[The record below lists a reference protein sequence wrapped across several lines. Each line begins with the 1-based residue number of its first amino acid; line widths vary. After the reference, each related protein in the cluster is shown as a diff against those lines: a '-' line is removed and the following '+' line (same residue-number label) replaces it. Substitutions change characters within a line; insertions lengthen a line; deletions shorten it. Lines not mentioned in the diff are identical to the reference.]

1 MRYLRASLGLFNVT
15 HHWSCHPYCPVSYRP
30 LRRKQRRNRQMSL
43 FYPNRCRTYRSVR
56 PMCRQNCYP
65 NCHRKV
71 VSSSCQA
78 WCPCPLVVVV
88 VVVLVVSRALLLV
101 PSAPVV
107 V

>member
-1 MRYLRASLGLFNVT
+1 
-15 HHWSCHPYCPVSYRP
+15 
-30 LRRKQRRNRQMSL
+30 
-43 FYPNRCRTYRSVR
+43 
-56 PMCRQNCYP
+56 MCRLNCYP

-88 VVVLVVSRALLLV
+88 VVLVVSRALLLV